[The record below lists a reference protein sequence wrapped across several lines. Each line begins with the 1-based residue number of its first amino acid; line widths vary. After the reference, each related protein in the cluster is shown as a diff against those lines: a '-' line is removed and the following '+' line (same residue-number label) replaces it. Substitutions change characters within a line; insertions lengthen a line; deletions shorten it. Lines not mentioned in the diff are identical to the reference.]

1 MPMFNFIGYRKNYSK
16 TTESLWK
23 YYRDEPYNGELGDKS
38 YSIRGSKSFDYN
50 TSVTGRLEGNNTA
63 KEVKIVVPL
72 ILIWVAFLGA
82 CFEVSL
88 FRKYTF

>member
-38 YSIRGSKSFDYN
+38 YSIRGSIPFSTKA
-50 TSVTGRLEGNNTA
+50 L
-63 KEVKIVVPL
+63 L
-72 ILIWVAFLGA
+72 ILMISAFFDNKSEFFGKNSAFTQSNSVRVVLEI
-82 CFEVSL
+82 F
-88 FRKYTF
+88 

>member
-50 TSVTGRLEGNNTA
+50 ASVTGRLEGNNTA

-72 ILIWVAFLGA
+72 ILI
-82 CFEVSL
+82 
-88 FRKYTF
+88 